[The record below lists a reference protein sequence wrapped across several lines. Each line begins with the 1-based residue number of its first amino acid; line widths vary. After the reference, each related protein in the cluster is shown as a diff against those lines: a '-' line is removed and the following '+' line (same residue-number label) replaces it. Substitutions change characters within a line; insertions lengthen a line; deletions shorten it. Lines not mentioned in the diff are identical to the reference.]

1 MTSDPADAR
10 RPHTGRRRN
19 EAARRSILDAAEE
32 LLADPAVTTITI
44 DEIAKA
50 AGVGRQTIYRWWPSK
65 GAVLFEAM
73 VERADQVAPVRA
85 SGSRLEEV
93 EDFLIATFA
102 GAGEARAASVLR
114 AGVAEALRDPEATS
128 VMKQF
133 TAHRRAI
140 LVQLLTDA
148 KAAGELPGNC
158 DVDLLTDQAYGL
170 LWYRILIRD
179 APLSAEI
186 GRELARALISQTK
199 TS

>member
-1 MTSDPADAR
+1 MNAEPAGVR

-19 EAARRSILDAAEE
+19 EAARRSILDAAAE

-73 VERADQVAPVRA
+73 VERAEQMAPVRA
-85 SGSRLEEV
+85 SGSRLEEI
-93 EDFLIATFA
+93 EGFLAATFA
-102 GAGEARAASVLR
+102 SAGEARAASVLR

-128 VMKQF
+128 VMKEF

-140 LVQLLTDA
+140 LVRLLTDA
-148 KAAGELPGNC
+148 RDAGELPEHC
-158 DVDLLTDQAYGL
+158 AVDLIADQAYGL

-186 GRELARALISQTK
+186 GRELANALISQAK
-199 TS
+199 MS